1 MELHIPGFYQNLR
14 IGCLGSVVFLNQM
27 SDYYYIDDENQII
40 EYYDDGDLFDET
52 LDYEIIDA
60 EFVEEYDEYD
70 FPVDERIPIATALRI
85 DPIIMV
91 ALLMAVFVGINL
103 LRDRGSAKAAPVQVQ
118 ASAVGGAAL
127 EPTIVP
133 DDVDWEIFG
142 PIYDQYVLTQGPHGF
157 SYGHMAVDIN
167 AGDGA
172 EIFSP
177 IYGEVTGLYIDDI
190 GNTVLEIENPVY
202 KVTLMHGIY
211 TVSLGDSIQLGQIV
225 GSESNQGNTY
235 DMAGRSCRGRDCG
248 YHTHLNV
255 FDKRLGGN
263 VNPLDLLP

>member
-1 MELHIPGFYQNLR
+1 MAHYNYDFDLQPEKAIPYANG
-14 IGCLGSVVFLNQM
+14 GCLSGF
-27 SDYYYIDDENQII
+27 II
-40 EYYDDGDLFDET
+40 IPLTVIMVSAVLFYALSHVTFVSSATSLDTGIGGTPTDFVSPYDD
-52 LDYEIIDA
+52 Y
-60 EFVEEYDEYD
+60 
-70 FPVDERIPIATALRI
+70 
-85 DPIIMV
+85 
-91 ALLMAVFVGINL
+91 
-103 LRDRGSAKAAPVQVQ
+103 
-118 ASAVGGAAL
+118 
-127 EPTIVP
+127 TI
-133 DDVDWEIFG
+133 
-142 PIYDQYVLTQGPHGF
+142 TQGLHGY

-177 IYGEVTGLYIDDI
+177 IYGEVTGLYIDEI
-190 GNTVLEIENPVY
+190 GNTVLEIENPAY

-255 FDKRLGGN
+255 FDKRLGTN
-263 VNPLDLLP
+263 VNPLDLLPE